1 MSFPY
6 RVTVSRTVQETVREK
21 DQSKNKID
29 LTPILESGRMG
40 DLLVEALE
48 KRGFEKQ
55 ADGTLVRTRDGVT
68 ETFDPKT
75 MEVTATTEATG
86 EIKKEKTV
94 EARGDSWRREEAER
108 SRRHVEAEVGARV
121 EKEIAITDAERQEK
135 KRELASEAAKRLS
148 DSESRRMQDLNE
160 ATLDVYAEALKE
172 KARTLGEVKE
182 VTENRKDNGTG
193 GTEYELVIKVGDDS

>member
-29 LTPILESGRMG
+29 LTPILESGRMR
-40 DLLVEALE
+40 DLLVDAL
-48 KRGFEKQ
+48 KKKGFVEQ
-55 ADGTLVRTRDGVT
+55 SDGTLTRTENGVT

-75 MEVTATTEATG
+75 MEVTTTAEASG

-94 EARGDSWRREEAER
+94 EARGDSWRREEAEQ
-108 SRRHVEAEVGARV
+108 SRKHVENEVGARL
-121 EKEIAITDAERQEK
+121 EKELAVTDAERGEK
-135 KRELASEAAKRLS
+135 KRELAAEAAKRLA
-148 DSESRRMQDLNE
+148 DSEKKRMTDLNE

-172 KARTLGEVKE
+172 KAKTLGEVKE
-182 VTENRKDNGTG
+182 VHENRKENGAG

>member
-6 RVTVSRTVQETVREK
+6 RVTVTRTVQESVSEK
-21 DQSKNKID
+21 DQSKNKVD
-29 LTPILESGRMG
+29 LTPILESGRMR

-48 KRGFEKQ
+48 RRGFVKQ
-55 ADGTLVRTRDGVT
+55 EDGTLVRTKDGVK

-75 MEVTATTEATG
+75 MEVTATSEVSG
-86 EIKKEKTV
+86 DIKKEKTV

-108 SRRHVEAEVGARV
+108 SRQHVEAEVGKRLERELAV
-121 EKEIAITDAERQEK
+121 TDAERQEK
-135 KRELASEAAKRLS
+135 QRELAAEAAKRLQE
-148 DSESRRMQDLNE
+148 SEKRRMQDLNE

-182 VTENRKDNGTG
+182 VHENRKDNGAG
-193 GTEYELVIKVGDDS
+193 GTEYELTIKVGDDY

>member
-29 LTPILESGRMG
+29 LTPILESGRMR
-40 DLLVEALE
+40 DLLVDAL
-48 KRGFEKQ
+48 KKKGFKEE
-55 ADGTLVRTRDGVT
+55 ADGTLTRTENGVT

-75 MEVTATTEATG
+75 MEVTTTAEAAG

-94 EARGDSWRREEAER
+94 EARGDSWRREEAEK
-108 SRRHVEAEVGARV
+108 SRKHVENEVGARL
-121 EKEIAITDAERQEK
+121 EKELAVTDAERGEK
-135 KRELASEAAKRLS
+135 KRELAAEAAKRLA
-148 DSESRRMQDLNE
+148 DSEKKRMTDLNE

-172 KARTLGEVKE
+172 KAKTLGEVKE
-182 VTENRKDNGTG
+182 VHENRKENGAG

>member
-29 LTPILESGRMG
+29 LTPILESGRMR
-40 DLLVEALE
+40 DLLVDAL
-48 KRGFEKQ
+48 KRKGFKES
-55 ADGTLVRTRDGVT
+55 DGGTLVRKQDGVT
-68 ETFDPKT
+68 ETFDPET
-75 MEVTATTEATG
+75 MEVTSTAEVAG
-86 EIKKEKTV
+86 DIKKEKTV

-108 SRRHVEAEVGARV
+108 SRKHVENEVGARLD
-121 EKEIAITDAERQEK
+121 KELAVTDAERDEK
-135 KRELASEAAKRLS
+135 KRELAAEAAKRLTE
-148 DSESRRMQDLNE
+148 SEKRRMTDLNE

-182 VTENRKDNGTG
+182 VHENRKDNGTG

>member
-29 LTPILESGRMG
+29 LTPILETGRMRE
-40 DLLVEALE
+40 LLNEAL
-48 KRGFEKQ
+48 KKKGFKEE
-55 ADGTLVRTRDGVT
+55 ADGTLTRTQDGVT

-75 MEVTATTEATG
+75 MEVTSSAEVTG
-86 EIKKEKTV
+86 DIKKEKTI
-94 EARGDSWRREEAER
+94 EARGDSWRREEADR
-108 SRRHVEAEVGARV
+108 SRKHVENEVGARL
-121 EKEIAITDAERQEK
+121 EKELAVTDAERGEK
-135 KRELASEAAKRLS
+135 KRELASEAAKRLAE
-148 DSESRRMQDLNE
+148 SEKRRMTDLNE

-182 VTENRKDNGTG
+182 VHENRKDNGTG
-193 GTEYELVIKVGDDS
+193 GTEYELVIKVGDES